1 MEAARGAPLQPGT
14 QPLPDLQAWV
24 FYSGW
29 DSRVVG
35 SVKAGMGVGQS
46 KPLANSY
53 CDGYS
58 SAVAIVTGALR
69 RK

>member
-1 MEAARGAPLQPGT
+1 MGPPLQLGT
-14 QPLPDLQAWV
+14 QSLPDLQAWV

-29 DSRVVG
+29 ESRAVG
-35 SVKAGMGVGQS
+35 SVKAGMGSGQCEPS
-46 KPLANSY
+46 ADSY

-58 SAVAIVTGALR
+58 AVVIVTGALR